1 MTMRLFMRA
10 NGRCLLPIFLILWLT
25 GCGGG
30 SSSNSTDSAEAP
42 ASRPM
47 LAARSPLY
55 VEVTGVTIASTPVLD
70 FYLEDKNGIAVTDLL
85 PADLQFTIAQLD
97 PGADGNPS
105 SWQSYINKSV
115 DSADAPGDASKA
127 KIQAATE
134 SAKVGTFVN
143 HGDGSYTYTFATDI
157 TKVTEPLAV
166 PYDARRTHR
175 IGMQFGSSVPV
186 TNGIYTW
193 QPATGATSAIAS
205 RDIVRTGSCNECHGT
220 LKAHGGGRI
229 ETRLCVTCHAPGRA
243 DPETGNSIDFKVL
256 VHKLHRGANLPSV
269 VAGGSYKIIGY
280 KGANHDFSDV
290 AFPQDIRNCTKCHDG
305 NDPATPDANNWQY
318 RPSVEACGSC
328 HDNVNFATGLNH
340 KGGIANNAMCSDCHS
355 SGGAAGPVATS
366 HVVPAKVASAK
377 FAYTITE
384 TTYNSAD
391 QKVTA
396 KFKITDPS
404 NGDAPYDLT
413 ETVWSTSTLRLN
425 VAWDSSEY
433 DNTGANA
440 GVAKALQFAFLNA
453 GTLNTTFHSY
463 DAATGVHTV
472 TSGALPVE
480 AQGSGSGSVAIEGYP
495 KVEINGVMVSA
506 PVKSAVAYFAIID
519 TTVTARRT
527 VVDNAKCLKCHE
539 TLALHG
545 NNRVNETAICVT
557 CHNPNNTD
565 IGQRKSDPGGEESID
580 FKRMIHGIHA
590 AGFRTTG
597 IAINGYGRKPI
608 DYSGLRFPGVLNNCK
623 TCHTG
628 TTYRLPLDAKVAP
641 SVIDTGSTGTTISG
655 GVSVPVPDTDPSN
668 DQVITPIA
676 AVCSSCHDK
685 PAVQTH
691 MVEKGAQFG
700 VDRTTAAAAVELCAN
715 CHGPNEALNIDRV
728 HGMD

>member
-30 SSSNSTDSAEAP
+30 SSSNSSDSAEPP
-42 ASRPM
+42 ASRPA
-47 LAARSPLY
+47 LAAQSPLR
-55 VEVTGVTIASTPVLD
+55 VEVAGVTMASTPVLD
-70 FYLEDKNGIAVTDLL
+70 FYLEDKNGVAVTDLL
-85 PADLQFTIAQLD
+85 ATDLQFTIAQLD

-105 SWQSYINKSV
+105 SWQNYKNERV
-115 DSADAPGDASKA
+115 PDHGVKA
-127 KIQAATE
+127 VTEKATE
-134 SAKVGTFVN
+134 GTFVN
-143 HGDGSYTYTFATDI
+143 HGNGSYTYTFAIDI
-157 TKVTEPLAV
+157 TKVTEPIAV

-175 IGMQFGSSVPV
+175 IGMQFGKSVPV

-205 RDIVRTGSCNECHGT
+205 RDIVRTGSCNECHGALT
-220 LKAHGGGRI
+220 AHNSNPRT

-243 DPETGNSIDFKVL
+243 DKNGTSIDFKVL
-256 VHKLHRGANLPSV
+256 IHKLHRGANLPSV
-269 VAGGSYKIIGY
+269 VAGGSYQITG
-280 KGANHDFSDV
+280 GSGTPHPFSDV

-328 HDNVNFATGLNH
+328 HDNVDFATGLNH
-340 KGGIANNAMCSDCHS
+340 KGGIASNAMCSDCHS
-355 SGGAAGPVATS
+355 NGGAAGPVATS
-366 HVVPAKVASAK
+366 HLIPAKLASAK

-384 TTYNSAD
+384 TTYDATEK
-391 QKVTA
+391 KVTA

-413 ETVWSTSTLRLN
+413 EAVWSTSKLQLN

-433 DNTGANA
+433 DNAGANA

-453 GTLNTTFHSY
+453 GTLNTTFHSSY
-463 DAATGVHTV
+463 DAATGEHTV

-495 KVEINGVMVSA
+495 KVVINGLTVNT
-506 PVKSAVAYFAIID
+506 PVKSAVAYFAITD
-519 TTVTARRT
+519 ATARARRT

-565 IGQRKSDPGGEESID
+565 IGMRGSAAGEESID

-590 AGFRTTG
+590 AGFRETG
-597 IAINGYGRKPI
+597 IEVYGHGNKPF
-608 DYSGLRFPGVLNNCK
+608 DYGGLRFPGVLNNCK

-628 TTYRLPLDAKVAP
+628 TTYRLPLNTKVAP
-641 SVIDTGSTGTTISG
+641 SVIDTGTDGT
-655 GVSVPVPDTDPSN
+655 DRN
-668 DQVITPIA
+668 DDLVITPIA

-685 PAVQTH
+685 PANPPRLANQAH
-691 MVEKGAQFG
+691 MESHGAQFG
-700 VDRTTAAAAVELCAN
+700 VDRATAAAAVELCAN